1 MKHLYNEDASE
12 VLGDPNGTLERIF
25 SLTLLLGDYMA
36 KSLAERGLT
45 RSRATVVWSLFHEGP
60 MTQRQLSQILKVTP
74 RNVTGLLDGLEATG
88 FVVRSPHATDRRAT
102 TVTIT
107 EKGRTAAQAM
117 HQDHAAFASIL
128 FSDVTPE
135 ALSSFDETLRQIVGR
150 LTAEVTTGTG
160 DVEPDAVP
168 AQPAGQP

>member
-12 VLGDPNGTLERIF
+12 VLGDPNETLERIF

-88 FVVRSPHATDRRAT
+88 FVVRSPHATDRR
-102 TVTIT
+102 
-107 EKGRTAAQAM
+107 
-117 HQDHAAFASIL
+117 
-128 FSDVTPE
+128 P
-135 ALSSFDETLRQIVGR
+135 LRQIVGR